1 MEAEHASYDF
11 YILNFIGDY
20 FMMAQDVVY
29 PRYSLMWSWDDHSL
43 HLLGKHLCCDHVILT
58 DNCVTELF

>member
-29 PRYSLMWSWDDHSL
+29 PR
-43 HLLGKHLCCDHVILT
+43 
-58 DNCVTELF
+58 